1 MNYNIDETL
10 KIDVTIKALFTA
22 QAAYLFFYFVKNLF
36 LLELFLVQ
44 LGIFVSVSL
53 LIVLLTFLNLSLF
66 LNSKIIEINNCVSTI
81 AIDEHLVTKF
91 SIIMTR

>member
-22 QAAYLFFYFVKNLF
+22 QAVYLFFYFVKNLF